1 MASDQEGELGH
12 IFTVVTVAETRL
24 LLGLDSFAAFNII

>member
-24 LLGLDSFAAFNII
+24 LLALTVLLPLI